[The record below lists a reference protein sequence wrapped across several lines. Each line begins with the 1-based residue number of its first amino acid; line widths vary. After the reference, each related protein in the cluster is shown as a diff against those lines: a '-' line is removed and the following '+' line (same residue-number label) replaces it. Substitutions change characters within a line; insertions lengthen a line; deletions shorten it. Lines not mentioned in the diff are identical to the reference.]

1 MYRSLSSKDVV
12 FTVDLILYA
21 VTNGAYTIQ
30 CKGGEIV
37 QVKSGDR
44 KSAPKMNTCG
54 GDRRSSAIRASKR
67 SKLPNLTKVNA
78 IRIEICLECLK
89 FVIERVWE

>member
-21 VTNGAYTIQ
+21 VTNGVYTIQ
-30 CKGGEIV
+30 CKGGKIV
-37 QVKSGDR
+37 QV

-54 GDRRSSAIRASKR
+54 GDRRSSAIRVSKR
-67 SKLPNLTKVNA
+67 SKLPN
-78 IRIEICLECLK
+78 
-89 FVIERVWE
+89 